1 MQLRQK
7 NNDGMQMF
15 MLNILKKQL
24 KRFPIWMGLIIL
36 ACFIVLDLV
45 ALNKPNSTAD
55 HLLQRMDTLVYDWRF
70 QAFTPKRVENV
81 PIVIIDVDELSLKKE
96 GRWPWSRAKLAAL
109 VQALQKQQVR
119 LIGFDVVFSE
129 EELNPVSQVLAS
141 GQLSASASAELQ
153 PLVSQLDG
161 DSQFTKVISQN
172 TVLGYFLH
180 SAGGIHVG
188 ALPPPIL
195 KVENKDKEKL
205 SINFMPDYT
214 GNLAIFSQ
222 SVLGAGFVTTLPDTD
237 GVMRRS
243 PLVLRYENGLYSA
256 LSLEL
261 ARIYLNA
268 PFVKLQTIKS
278 GSQLR
283 LESIAVGNTI
293 IHTDESG
300 VALIPYKGR
309 ARSYPYI
316 SATDVLS
323 NPNAI
328 PSLKGA
334 IVLIGT
340 SALGLTDLRTTPLE
354 TGYPGVEVHANLL
367 DAIIQSTDTVTHM
380 YYRPDWEPGL
390 TFVILLLSGLAFVWI
405 LPMLEP
411 AFMLAVAGG
420 WLAVLIL
427 INLAAWKAAHYDLP
441 LAILILSTFCIAIL
455 NIGSGFLRTN
465 TQKRELK
472 MLFGQYVPPAH
483 VERML
488 ENHHLAGLD
497 GESRHMTVLFS
508 DIRGFTTISEGLKAT
523 KLKQLLN
530 EFFTPI
536 TGIIFE
542 HNGTIDKYVG
552 DMVMAFWNAP
562 LLDANHAEHAIDAAL
577 SMLQKVEE
585 LKPVFAAKGLPEVN
599 VGMGINTG
607 FMNVGDMGSM
617 YRRTYTVLGDA
628 VNLGSRLES
637 LTKFYDLKLLVGEG
651 TYDLAPQFLYRIVD
665 KIIVKGK
672 REPVCVYEPV
682 CRLEHASEGRIKRV
696 EQYNAALAHYYSR
709 EWDAAE
715 KILRE
720 LHKGDPN
727 RKLYS
732 MYLERID
739 ELRYEL
745 LPDDWMG
752 VFEHRS
758 K

>member
-1 MQLRQK
+1 
-7 NNDGMQMF
+7 
-15 MLNILKKQL
+15 MLNLLKKQL
-24 KRFPIWMGLIIL
+24 KRFPIWMGLVIL
-36 ACFIVLDLV
+36 GFFLVLDLV
-45 ALNKPNSTAD
+45 ALNKPNSVAD
-55 HLLQRMDTLVYDWRF
+55 HLLQRVDTLVYDWRF
-70 QAFTPKRVENV
+70 RAFLPQRADNV

-96 GRWPWSRAKLAAL
+96 GRWPWPREKLARL
-109 VQALQKQQVR
+109 VDALQKQQVR

-129 EELNPVSQVLAS
+129 AELNPVSQVLAS
-141 GQLSASASAELQ
+141 GQLSEATATELQ
-153 PLVSQLDG
+153 PLVAQLDG
-161 DSQFTKVISQN
+161 DSQFAKVISKN

-180 SAGGIHVG
+180 NSGGIHVG
-188 ALPPPIL
+188 ELPAPIL
-195 KVENKDKEKL
+195 KIDSKDKNKL
-205 SINFMPDYT
+205 SMNFMPDYT
-214 GNLAIFSQ
+214 GNLPVFAKT
-222 SVLGAGFVTTLPDTD
+222 VVGAGFVTTLPDVD

-243 PLVLRYENGLYSA
+243 PLVLRYEDGLYSS

-261 ARIYLNA
+261 AKIYLNA
-268 PFVKLQTIKS
+268 PFVKLQTVKS

-283 LESIAVGNTI
+283 LESLSIGNTI

-300 VALIPYKGR
+300 VALIPYKGKGH
-309 ARSYPYI
+309 SYPYI
-316 SATDVLS
+316 SATDVLN

-328 PSLKGA
+328 PALKGA

-367 DAIIQSTDTVTHM
+367 DAILQSTDTVTHM

-411 AFMLAVAGG
+411 AFMLAVSGG
-420 WLAVLIL
+420 WFAVLIL
-427 INLAAWKAAHYDLP
+427 TNLAAWKSLHYDLP

-465 TQKRELK
+465 SQKRELK
-472 MLFGQYVPPAH
+472 TLFGQYVPPAH

-488 ENHHLAGLD
+488 ENHHLAGLE

-523 KLKQLLN
+523 KLKQMLN

-585 LKPVFAAKGLPEVN
+585 LKITFAAKGLPEINIGV
-599 VGMGINTG
+599 GINTG
-607 FMNVGDMGSM
+607 FMNVGDMGSV

-637 LTKFYDLKLLVGEG
+637 ITKFYGVKLLVGEG
-651 TYDLAPQFLYRIVD
+651 TYDLAPQFLYRLVD

-682 CRLEHASEGRIKRV
+682 CRLEDASESRIQRV
-696 EQYNAALAHYYSR
+696 EQYNTALAHYYSR
-709 EWDAAE
+709 EWDQAE
-715 KILRE
+715 KIMRV
-720 LHKGDPN
+720 LHKGDPD
-727 RKLYS
+727 RKLYN

>member
-1 MQLRQK
+1 
-7 NNDGMQMF
+7 
-15 MLNILKKQL
+15 MLNLLKKQL
-24 KRFPIWMGLIIL
+24 KRFPIWMGLVIL
-36 ACFIVLDLV
+36 GFFLVLDLV
-45 ALNKPNSTAD
+45 ALNKPNSVAD
-55 HLLQRMDTLVYDWRF
+55 HLLQRVDTLVYDWRF
-70 QAFTPKRVENV
+70 RAFLPQRADNV

-96 GRWPWSRAKLAAL
+96 GRWPWPREKLARL
-109 VQALQKQQVR
+109 VDALQKQQVR

-129 EELNPVSQVLAS
+129 AELNPVSQVLAS
-141 GQLSASASAELQ
+141 GQLSEATATELQ
-153 PLVSQLDG
+153 PLVAQLDG
-161 DSQFTKVISQN
+161 DSQFAKVISKN

-180 SAGGIHVG
+180 NSGGIHVG
-188 ALPPPIL
+188 ELPAPIL
-195 KVENKDKEKL
+195 KIDSKDKNKL
-205 SINFMPDYT
+205 SMNFMPDYT
-214 GNLAIFSQ
+214 GNLPVFAKT
-222 SVLGAGFVTTLPDTD
+222 VVGAGFVTTLPDVD

-243 PLVLRYENGLYSA
+243 PLVLRYEDGLYSS

-261 ARIYLNA
+261 AKIYLNA
-268 PFVKLQTIKS
+268 PFVKLQTVKS

-283 LESIAVGNTI
+283 LESLSIGNTI

-300 VALIPYKGR
+300 VALIPYKGKGH
-309 ARSYPYI
+309 SYPYI
-316 SATDVLS
+316 SATDVLN

-328 PSLKGA
+328 PALKGA

-367 DAIIQSTDTVTHM
+367 DAILQSTDTTTHM

-411 AFMLAVAGG
+411 AFMLAVSGG
-420 WLAVLIL
+420 WFAVLIL
-427 INLAAWKAAHYDLP
+427 TNLAAWKSLHYDLP

-465 TQKRELK
+465 SQKRELK
-472 MLFGQYVPPAH
+472 TLFGQYVPPAH

-488 ENHHLAGLD
+488 ENHHLAGLE

-523 KLKQLLN
+523 KLKQMLN

-552 DMVMAFWNAP
+552 DMVVAFWNAP

-585 LKPVFAAKGLPEVN
+585 LKITFAAKGLPEINIGV
-599 VGMGINTG
+599 GINTG
-607 FMNVGDMGSM
+607 FMNVGDMGSV

-637 LTKFYDLKLLVGEG
+637 ITKFYGVKLLVGEG
-651 TYDLAPQFLYRIVD
+651 TYDLAPQFLYRLVD

-682 CRLEHASEGRIKRV
+682 CRLEDASESRIQRV
-696 EQYNAALAHYYSR
+696 EQYNTALAHYYSR
-709 EWDAAE
+709 EWDQAE
-715 KILRE
+715 KIMRV
-720 LHKGDPN
+720 LHKGDPD
-727 RKLYS
+727 RKLYN

>member
-1 MQLRQK
+1 
-7 NNDGMQMF
+7 
-15 MLNILKKQL
+15 MLNLLKKQL
-24 KRFPIWMGLIIL
+24 KRFPIWMGLVIL
-36 ACFIVLDLV
+36 GFFLVLDLV
-45 ALNKPNSTAD
+45 ALNKPNSVAD
-55 HLLQRMDTLVYDWRF
+55 HLLQRVDTLVYDWRF
-70 QAFTPKRVENV
+70 RAFLPQRADNV

-96 GRWPWSRAKLAAL
+96 GRWPWPREKLARL
-109 VQALQKQQVR
+109 VDALQKQQVR

-129 EELNPVSQVLAS
+129 AELNPVSQVLAS
-141 GQLSASASAELQ
+141 GQLSEATATELQ
-153 PLVSQLDG
+153 PLVAQLDG
-161 DSQFTKVISQN
+161 DSQFAKVISKN

-180 SAGGIHVG
+180 NSGGIHVG
-188 ALPPPIL
+188 ELPAPIL
-195 KVENKDKEKL
+195 RIDSKDKNKL
-205 SINFMPDYT
+205 SMNFMPDYT
-214 GNLAIFSQ
+214 GNLPMFAKT
-222 SVLGAGFVTTLPDTD
+222 VVGAGFVTTLPDVD

-243 PLVLRYENGLYSA
+243 PLVLRYEDGLYSS

-261 ARIYLNA
+261 AKIYLNA
-268 PFVKLQTIKS
+268 PFVKLQTVKS

-283 LESIAVGNTI
+283 LESLSIGNTI

-300 VALIPYKGR
+300 VALIPYKGKGH
-309 ARSYPYI
+309 SYPYI
-316 SATDVLS
+316 SATDVLN

-328 PSLKGA
+328 PALKGA

-367 DAIIQSTDTVTHM
+367 DAILQSTDTTTYM

-411 AFMLAVAGG
+411 AFMLAVSGG

-427 INLAAWKAAHYDLP
+427 TNLAAWKSLHYDLP

-465 TQKRELK
+465 SQKRELK
-472 MLFGQYVPPAH
+472 TLFGQYVPPAH

-488 ENHHLAGLD
+488 ENHHLAGLE

-523 KLKQLLN
+523 KLKQMLN

-585 LKPVFAAKGLPEVN
+585 LKITFAAKGLPEVN
-599 VGMGINTG
+599 IGVGINTG
-607 FMNVGDMGSM
+607 FMNVGDMGSV

-637 LTKFYDLKLLVGEG
+637 ITKFYGVKLLVGEG
-651 TYDLAPQFLYRIVD
+651 TYDLAPQFLYRLVD

-682 CRLEHASEGRIKRV
+682 CRLEDASESRIQRV
-696 EQYNAALAHYYSR
+696 EQYNTALAHYYSR
-709 EWDAAE
+709 EWDQAE
-715 KILRE
+715 KIMRV
-720 LHKGDPN
+720 LHKGDPD
-727 RKLYS
+727 RKLYN

>member
-1 MQLRQK
+1 MWGVLQQQL
-7 NNDGMQMF
+7 
-15 MLNILKKQL
+15 KQL
-24 KRFPIWMGLIIL
+24 PIWMGLVILGFFLIVDII
-36 ACFIVLDLV
+36 
-45 ALNKPNSTAD
+45 ALNKPHSVAD
-55 HLLQRMDTLVYDWRF
+55 QSLRRLDNLVYDWRF
-70 QAFTPKRVENV
+70 QALPPERDSRV
-81 PIVIIDVDELSLKKE
+81 PIVIVDIDELSLKKE
-96 GRWPWSRAKLAAL
+96 GRWPWSRSKLADLVTAL
-109 VQALQKQQVR
+109 ERQQVK

-129 EELNPVSQVLAS
+129 PELNPVTQVLTH
-141 GQLSASASAELQ
+141 GQVSASAQAELQ
-153 PLVSQLDG
+153 QLIPQLDG
-161 DSQFTKVISQN
+161 DTQFANVIAKQ

-180 SAGGIHVG
+180 NTGGIHAGV
-188 ALPPPIL
+188 LPAPFMKI
-195 KVENKDKEKL
+195 EDKDQKRL
-205 SINFMPDYT
+205 SINFMPDFT
-214 GNLAIFSQ
+214 GLLPQLADKA
-222 SVLGAGFVTTLPDTD
+222 LGAGFVSTLPDAD

-243 PLVLRYENGLYSA
+243 PLILRYENGLYSA

-261 ARIYLNA
+261 ARQYLNA
-268 PFVKLQTIKS
+268 PYVKLQTVKS
-278 GSQLR
+278 GNQLR
-283 LESIAVGNTI
+283 IESLAIGQNTFY
-293 IHTDESG
+293 TDESG
-300 VALIPYKGR
+300 MALIPYKGK
-309 ARSYPYI
+309 AGSYPYL
-316 SATDVLS
+316 SATDILN

-328 PSLKGA
+328 PILKDA
-334 IVLIGT
+334 IVLVGT
-340 SALGLTDLRTTPLE
+340 SALGLTDLRTTPLQ

-367 DAIIQSTDTVTHM
+367 DAIIQSTDSYNAS

-390 TFVILLLSGLAFVWI
+390 TFIILLVSGLVFIWI
-405 LPMLEP
+405 LPRLEP

-427 INLAAWKAAHYDLP
+427 TNLAAWKSAHYDLP
-441 LAILILSTFCIAIL
+441 LAILVLSTFSIAVL

-472 MLFGQYVPPAH
+472 TLFGQYVPPAH

-488 ENHHLAGLD
+488 ENHHLAGLE

-508 DIRGFTTISEGLKAT
+508 DIRNFTTISEGLKAT
-523 KLKQLLN
+523 KLKQMLN

-562 LLDANHAEHAIDAAL
+562 LLDPHHAEHAIDAAL
-577 SMLQKVEE
+577 AMLHKVDE
-585 LKPVFAAKGLPEVN
+585 LKPIFVAKGLPEVN
-599 VGMGINTG
+599 IGVGINTG

-617 YRRTYTVLGDA
+617 YRRTYTVLGDS

-637 LTKFYDLKLLVGEG
+637 ITKFYGVKLLVGEG
-651 TYDLAPQFLYRIVD
+651 TYDLAPQFLYRLVD

-682 CRLEHASEGRIKRV
+682 CRLEDASEGRLKRV
-696 EQYNAALAHYYSR
+696 EQYNQALAHYYSR

-715 KILRE
+715 KILRQ
-720 LHKGDPN
+720 LHKSDPE
-727 RKLYS
+727 RKLYN
-732 MYLERID
+732 MYLERIA
-739 ELRYEL
+739 ELRYEV

>member
-1 MQLRQK
+1 
-7 NNDGMQMF
+7 
-15 MLNILKKQL
+15 MLNLLKKQL
-24 KRFPIWMGLIIL
+24 KRFPIWMGLVIL
-36 ACFIVLDLV
+36 GFFLVLDLV
-45 ALNKPNSTAD
+45 ALNKPNSVAD
-55 HLLQRMDTLVYDWRF
+55 HLLQRVDTLVYDWRF
-70 QAFTPKRVENV
+70 RAFLPQRADNV
-81 PIVIIDVDELSLKKE
+81 PIVIIDVDEISLKKE
-96 GRWPWSRAKLAAL
+96 GRWPWPREKLAHL
-109 VQALQKQQVR
+109 VEALQKQQVR

-129 EELNPVSQVLAS
+129 AELNPVSQVIAS
-141 GQLSASASAELQ
+141 GKLSEATATELQ
-153 PLVSQLDG
+153 PLVAQLDG
-161 DSQFTKVISQN
+161 DTQFAKVISRN

-180 SAGGIHVG
+180 NSGGIHVG
-188 ALPPPIL
+188 ELPAPIL
-195 KVENKDKEKL
+195 RVDEKDKNKL
-205 SINFMPDYT
+205 SMNFMPDYT
-214 GNLAIFSQ
+214 GNLPVFAKT
-222 SVLGAGFVTTLPDTD
+222 VLGSGFVSTLPDVD

-243 PLVLRYENGLYSA
+243 PLVLRYDDGLYSS

-261 ARIYLNA
+261 AKIYLNA

-283 LESIAVGNTI
+283 LESLSIGNTI

-300 VALIPYKGR
+300 VALIPYRGKGH
-309 ARSYPYI
+309 SYPYI
-316 SATDVLS
+316 SATDVLN

-328 PSLKGA
+328 PALKGA

-367 DAIIQSTDTVTHM
+367 DAILQSTDKVTHM

-411 AFMLAVAGG
+411 AFMLAVSGG

-427 INLAAWKAAHYDLP
+427 TNLAAWKSAHYDLP

-465 TQKRELK
+465 SQKRELK
-472 MLFGQYVPPAH
+472 TLFGQYVPPAH

-488 ENHHLAGLD
+488 ENHHLAGLE

-523 KLKQLLN
+523 KLKQMLN

-585 LKPVFAAKGLPEVN
+585 LKITFAAKGLPEINIGV
-599 VGMGINTG
+599 GINTG
-607 FMNVGDMGSM
+607 FMNVGDMGSV

-637 LTKFYDLKLLVGEG
+637 ITKFYGVKLLVGEG
-651 TYDLAPQFLYRIVD
+651 TYDLAPQFLYRLVD

-682 CRLEHASEGRIKRV
+682 CRLEDASESRIQRV
-696 EQYNAALAHYYSR
+696 EQYNTALAHYYSR
-709 EWDAAE
+709 EWDQAE
-715 KILRE
+715 KIMRV
-720 LHKGDPN
+720 LHKGDPD
-727 RKLYS
+727 RKLYN

>member
-1 MQLRQK
+1 
-7 NNDGMQMF
+7 
-15 MLNILKKQL
+15 MLNLLKKQL
-24 KRFPIWMGLIIL
+24 KRFPIWMGLVIL
-36 ACFIVLDLV
+36 GFFLVLDLV
-45 ALNKPNSTAD
+45 ALNKPNSVAD
-55 HLLQRMDTLVYDWRF
+55 HLLQRVDTLVYDWRF
-70 QAFTPKRVENV
+70 RAFLPQRADNV

-96 GRWPWSRAKLAAL
+96 GRWPWPREKLARL
-109 VQALQKQQVR
+109 VDALQKQQVR

-129 EELNPVSQVLAS
+129 AELNPVSQVLAS
-141 GQLSASASAELQ
+141 GQLSEATATELQ
-153 PLVSQLDG
+153 PLVAQLDG
-161 DSQFTKVISQN
+161 DSQFAKVISKN

-180 SAGGIHVG
+180 NSGGIHVG
-188 ALPPPIL
+188 ELPAPIL
-195 KVENKDKEKL
+195 RIDSKDKNKL
-205 SINFMPDYT
+205 SMNFMPDYT
-214 GNLAIFSQ
+214 GNLPMFAKT
-222 SVLGAGFVTTLPDTD
+222 VVGAGFVTTLPDVD

-243 PLVLRYENGLYSA
+243 PLVLRYEDGLYSS

-261 ARIYLNA
+261 AKIYLNA
-268 PFVKLQTIKS
+268 PFVKLQTVKS

-283 LESIAVGNTI
+283 LESLSIGNTI

-300 VALIPYKGR
+300 VALIPYKGKGH
-309 ARSYPYI
+309 SYPYI
-316 SATDVLS
+316 SATDVLN

-328 PSLKGA
+328 PALKGA

-367 DAIIQSTDTVTHM
+367 DAILQSTDTVTHM

-411 AFMLAVAGG
+411 AFMLAVSGG

-427 INLAAWKAAHYDLP
+427 TNLAAWKSLHYDLP

-465 TQKRELK
+465 SQKRELK
-472 MLFGQYVPPAH
+472 TLFGQYVPPAH

-488 ENHHLAGLD
+488 ENHHLAGLE

-523 KLKQLLN
+523 KLKQMLN

-585 LKPVFAAKGLPEVN
+585 LKITFAAKGLPEVN
-599 VGMGINTG
+599 IGVGINTG
-607 FMNVGDMGSM
+607 FMNVGDMGSV

-637 LTKFYDLKLLVGEG
+637 ITKFYGVKLLVGEG
-651 TYDLAPQFLYRIVD
+651 TYDLAPQFLYRLVD

-682 CRLEHASEGRIKRV
+682 CRLEDASESRIQRV
-696 EQYNAALAHYYSR
+696 EQYNTALAHYYSR
-709 EWDAAE
+709 EWDQAE
-715 KILRE
+715 KIMRV
-720 LHKGDPN
+720 LHKGDPD
-727 RKLYS
+727 RKLYN

>member
-1 MQLRQK
+1 
-7 NNDGMQMF
+7 
-15 MLNILKKQL
+15 MLNLLKKQL
-24 KRFPIWMGLIIL
+24 KRFPIWMGLVIL
-36 ACFIVLDLV
+36 GFFLVLDLV
-45 ALNKPNSTAD
+45 ALNKPNSVAD
-55 HLLQRMDTLVYDWRF
+55 HLLQRVDTLVYDWRF
-70 QAFTPKRVENV
+70 RAFLPQRADNV

-96 GRWPWSRAKLAAL
+96 GRWPWPREKLARL
-109 VQALQKQQVR
+109 VDALQKQQVR

-129 EELNPVSQVLAS
+129 AELNPVSQVLAS
-141 GQLSASASAELQ
+141 GQLSEATATELQ
-153 PLVSQLDG
+153 PLVAQLDG
-161 DSQFTKVISQN
+161 DSQFAKVISKN

-180 SAGGIHVG
+180 NSGGIHVG
-188 ALPPPIL
+188 ELPAPIL
-195 KVENKDKEKL
+195 KIDSKDKNKL
-205 SINFMPDYT
+205 SMNFMPDYT
-214 GNLAIFSQ
+214 GNLPVFAKT
-222 SVLGAGFVTTLPDTD
+222 VVGAGFVTTLPDVD

-243 PLVLRYENGLYSA
+243 PLVLRYEDGLYSS

-261 ARIYLNA
+261 AKIYLNA
-268 PFVKLQTIKS
+268 PFVKLQTVKS

-283 LESIAVGNTI
+283 LESLSIGNTI

-300 VALIPYKGR
+300 VALIPYKGKGH
-309 ARSYPYI
+309 SYPYI
-316 SATDVLS
+316 SATDVLN

-328 PSLKGA
+328 PALKGA

-367 DAIIQSTDTVTHM
+367 DAILQSTDTTTYM

-411 AFMLAVAGG
+411 AFMLAVSGG
-420 WLAVLIL
+420 WFAVLIL
-427 INLAAWKAAHYDLP
+427 TNLAAWKSLHYDLP

-465 TQKRELK
+465 SQKRELK
-472 MLFGQYVPPAH
+472 TLFGQYVPPAH

-488 ENHHLAGLD
+488 ENHHLAGLE

-523 KLKQLLN
+523 KLKQMLN

-585 LKPVFAAKGLPEVN
+585 LKITFAAKGLPEINIGV
-599 VGMGINTG
+599 GINTG
-607 FMNVGDMGSM
+607 FMNVGDMGSV

-637 LTKFYDLKLLVGEG
+637 ITKFYGVKLLVGEG
-651 TYDLAPQFLYRIVD
+651 TYDLAPQFLYRLVD

-682 CRLEHASEGRIKRV
+682 CRLEDASESRIQRV
-696 EQYNAALAHYYSR
+696 EQYNTALAHYYSR
-709 EWDAAE
+709 EWDQAE
-715 KILRE
+715 KIMRV
-720 LHKGDPN
+720 LHKGDPD
-727 RKLYS
+727 RKLYN

>member
-1 MQLRQK
+1 
-7 NNDGMQMF
+7 
-15 MLNILKKQL
+15 MLNLLKKQL
-24 KRFPIWMGLIIL
+24 KRFPIWMGLVIL
-36 ACFIVLDLV
+36 GFFLVLDLV
-45 ALNKPNSTAD
+45 ALNKPNSVAD
-55 HLLQRMDTLVYDWRF
+55 HLLQRVDTLVYDWRF
-70 QAFTPKRVENV
+70 RAFLPQRADNV

-96 GRWPWSRAKLAAL
+96 GRWPWPREKLARL
-109 VQALQKQQVR
+109 VDALQKQQVR

-129 EELNPVSQVLAS
+129 AELNPVSQVLAS
-141 GQLSASASAELQ
+141 GQLSEATATELQ
-153 PLVSQLDG
+153 PLVAQLDG
-161 DSQFTKVISQN
+161 DSQFAKVISKN

-180 SAGGIHVG
+180 NSGGIHVG
-188 ALPPPIL
+188 ELPAPIL
-195 KVENKDKEKL
+195 RIDSKDKNKL
-205 SINFMPDYT
+205 SMNFMPDYT
-214 GNLAIFSQ
+214 GNLPMFAKT
-222 SVLGAGFVTTLPDTD
+222 VVGAGFVTTLPDVD

-243 PLVLRYENGLYSA
+243 PLVLRYEDGLYSS

-261 ARIYLNA
+261 AKIYLNA
-268 PFVKLQTIKS
+268 PFVKLQTVKS

-283 LESIAVGNTI
+283 LESLSIGNTI

-300 VALIPYKGR
+300 VALIPYKGKGH
-309 ARSYPYI
+309 SYPYI
-316 SATDVLS
+316 SATDVLN

-328 PSLKGA
+328 PALKGA

-367 DAIIQSTDTVTHM
+367 DAILQSTDTTTHM

-411 AFMLAVAGG
+411 AFMLAVSGG
-420 WLAVLIL
+420 WFAVLIL
-427 INLAAWKAAHYDLP
+427 TNLAAWKSLHYDLP

-465 TQKRELK
+465 SQKRELK
-472 MLFGQYVPPAH
+472 TLFGQYVPPAH

-488 ENHHLAGLD
+488 ENHHLAGLE

-523 KLKQLLN
+523 KLKQMLN

-585 LKPVFAAKGLPEVN
+585 LKITFAAKGLPEINIGV
-599 VGMGINTG
+599 GINTG
-607 FMNVGDMGSM
+607 FMNVGDMGSV

-637 LTKFYDLKLLVGEG
+637 ITKFYGVKLLVGEG
-651 TYDLAPQFLYRIVD
+651 TYDLAPQFLYRLVD

-682 CRLEHASEGRIKRV
+682 CRLEDASESRIQRV
-696 EQYNAALAHYYSR
+696 EQYNTALAHYYSR
-709 EWDAAE
+709 EWDQAE
-715 KILRE
+715 KIMRV
-720 LHKGDPN
+720 LHKGDPD
-727 RKLYS
+727 RKLYN

>member
-1 MQLRQK
+1 MIHL
-7 NNDGMQMF
+7 
-15 MLNILKKQL
+15 LKKQL
-24 KRFPIWMGLIIL
+24 KRFPIWMGLVIL
-36 ACFIVLDLV
+36 SFFLILDLV
-45 ALNKPNSTAD
+45 ALNRPNSVAD
-55 HLLQRMDTLVYDWRF
+55 HLLQRIDTLVYDWRF
-70 QAFTPKRVENV
+70 QAFLPKRADNV
-81 PIVIIDVDELSLKKE
+81 PIVIVDVDELSLKKE
-96 GRWPWSRAKLAAL
+96 GRWPWPRAKLAHL
-109 VQALQKQQVR
+109 VDALQKQQVR

-129 EELNPVSQVLAS
+129 QEINPVSQVLAS
-141 GQLSASASAELQ
+141 GQLSAVTATELQ
-153 PLVSQLDG
+153 PLVAQLDG
-161 DSQFTKVISQN
+161 DSQFAKVISKN

-180 SAGGIHVG
+180 NSGGIHVG
-188 ALPPPIL
+188 VLPPPIL
-195 KVENKDKEKL
+195 RVEEKDKSKL

-214 GNLAIFSQ
+214 GNLAIFSD
-222 SVLGAGFVTTLPDTD
+222 SVLGAGFVSTLPDVD

-243 PLVLRYENGLYSA
+243 PLVLRYENNLYSA

-261 ARIYLNA
+261 AKIYLNA

-278 GSQLR
+278 GNQLR
-283 LESIAVGNTI
+283 LESLAIGNTV

-300 VALIPYKGR
+300 VALIPYKGKGH
-309 ARSYPYI
+309 SYPYI
-316 SATDVLS
+316 SATDVLN
-323 NPNAI
+323 NPNSI
-328 PSLKGA
+328 PALKGA
-334 IVLIGT
+334 IVLVGT

-367 DAIIQSTDTVTHM
+367 DAIIQSTETTTSM

-390 TFVILLLSGLAFVWI
+390 TFVILLFSGLAFVWI
-405 LPMLEP
+405 LPILEP

-420 WLAVLIL
+420 WFAVLIL
-427 INLAAWKAAHYDLP
+427 TNLAAWKSAHYDLP

-472 MLFGQYVPPAH
+472 TLFGQYVPPAH

-488 ENHHLAGLD
+488 ENHHLAGLE

-523 KLKQLLN
+523 KLKELLN

-542 HNGTIDKYVG
+542 HEGTIDKYVG

-585 LKPVFAAKGLPEVN
+585 LKVIFAAKGLPEVN
-599 VGMGINTG
+599 IGVGINTG
-607 FMNVGDMGSM
+607 FMNVGDMGSI

-637 LTKFYDLKLLVGEG
+637 ITKFYGVKLLVGEG
-651 TYDLAPQFLYRIVD
+651 TYDLAPQFLYRLID

-682 CRLEHASEGRIKRV
+682 CRLEDASESRV
-696 EQYNAALAHYYSR
+696 QRVQQYNTALEHYYSR

-715 KILRE
+715 KIMRA
-720 LHKGDPN
+720 LHKGDPD
-727 RKLYS
+727 RKLYN

>member
-1 MQLRQK
+1 MIHL
-7 NNDGMQMF
+7 
-15 MLNILKKQL
+15 LKKQL
-24 KRFPIWMGLIIL
+24 KRFPIWMGLVIL
-36 ACFIVLDLV
+36 GFFLVLDLV
-45 ALNKPNSTAD
+45 ALNKPNSVAD
-55 HLLQRMDTLVYDWRF
+55 HLLQRVDTLIYDWRF
-70 QAFTPKRVENV
+70 RAFLPKRADNV
-81 PIVIIDVDELSLKKE
+81 PIVIVDVDELSLKKE
-96 GRWPWSRAKLAAL
+96 GRWPWPRAKLAHL
-109 VQALQKQQVR
+109 VEALQAQQVR

-129 EELNPVSQVLAS
+129 QEINPVSQVLAS
-141 GQLSASASAELQ
+141 GQLSAATATELQ
-153 PLVSQLDG
+153 PLVAQLDG
-161 DSQFTKVISQN
+161 DSQFAKVISKN

-180 SAGGIHVG
+180 NTGGIHAGV
-188 ALPPPIL
+188 LPPPML
-195 KVENKDKEKL
+195 RVEEKDNKKL
-205 SINFMPDYT
+205 SVNFMPDYT
-214 GNLAIFSQ
+214 GNLAVFSE
-222 SVLGAGFVTTLPDTD
+222 SVLGAGFVSTLPDVD

-243 PLVLRYENGLYSA
+243 PLVLRYENNLYSA

-261 ARIYLNA
+261 AKIYLNA

-278 GSQLR
+278 GNQLR
-283 LESIAVGNTI
+283 LESLVIGNTV

-300 VALIPYKGR
+300 VALIPYKGKG
-309 ARSYPYI
+309 RSYPYI
-316 SATDVLS
+316 SATDVLN
-323 NPNAI
+323 NPNSI
-328 PSLKGA
+328 PALKGA

-340 SALGLTDLRTTPLE
+340 SALGLTDLRTSPLE

-367 DAIIQSTDTVTHM
+367 DAIIQSTETTTSM

-405 LPMLEP
+405 LPTLEP
-411 AFMLAVAGG
+411 AFMLAVSGG
-420 WLAVLIL
+420 WFAVLIL
-427 INLAAWKAAHYDLP
+427 TNLAAWKSAHYDLP

-472 MLFGQYVPPAH
+472 TLFGQYVPPAH

-488 ENHHLAGLD
+488 ENHHLAGLE

-523 KLKQLLN
+523 KLKELLN

-542 HNGTIDKYVG
+542 HEGTIDKYVG

-585 LKPVFAAKGLPEVN
+585 LKVVFAAKGLPEIN
-599 VGMGINTG
+599 IGVGVNTG
-607 FMNVGDMGSM
+607 FMNVGDMGSI

-637 LTKFYDLKLLVGEG
+637 ITKFYGVKLLVGEG
-651 TYDLAPQFLYRIVD
+651 TYDLAPQFLYRLVD

-682 CRLEHASEGRIKRV
+682 CRLEDASESRV
-696 EQYNAALAHYYSR
+696 QRVQQYNTALEHYYSR

-715 KILRE
+715 KIMRA

-727 RKLYS
+727 RKLYN